1 MSGTPL
7 IEAQHLSKS
16 FRVLRKK
23 TGALAG
29 LRTLFSTDYQEV
41 PAVNDVNFTIAPGE
55 LVGYIGPNGAGKST
69 TIKMLTGVLHPSGG
83 RAIVSGLVPYQQRA
97 QNSRQIGVVFGQR
110 TQLIYDLPARD
121 TFELLRKMYTVPQ
134 ARFTERVAYFS
145 DLLDLGALLDRPVR
159 LLSLGERMRCELIA
173 ALLHAPRIIF
183 LDEPTI
189 GLDVV
194 AKERM
199 RTFITTLNQ
208 EQGTT
213 ILLTTHDLHDIEQLC
228 RRVIIIDHGTVIYD
242 GTLAEIKR
250 RYGRRR
256 RITFALLDGAAEA
269 NGRAAAPLTVER
281 LDAELVALG
290 DSITVEQREDRS
302 LAVGFNPQRVAV
314 SALTRHIVN
323 RYPVADLTVEEADLE
338 AIIREIYASGTA
350 EVADGR
356 ADA

>member
-1 MSGTPL
+1 MSSTPL
-7 IEAQHLSKS
+7 IEAQHLSKR

-23 TGALAG
+23 TGALGG

-41 PAVNDVNFTIAPGE
+41 SAVNDVSFAIAPGE

-69 TIKMLTGVLHPSGG
+69 TIKMLTGVLHPTGG
-83 RAIVSGLVPYQQRA
+83 RAVVGGLVPYQQRA

-110 TQLIYDLPARD
+110 TQLVYDLPARD

-159 LLSLGERMRCELIA
+159 LLSLGERMRCELVA
-173 ALLHAPRIIF
+173 ALLHEPRIIY

-199 RTFITTLNQ
+199 REFITTLNQ

-242 GTLAEIKR
+242 GSLAEIKR

-269 NGRAAAPLTVER
+269 HGSAAPLTVDR
-281 LDAELVALG
+281 LDAELAALG
-290 DSITVEQREDRS
+290 EGITVEQREDHS

-314 SALTRHIVN
+314 SALTRHIVT

-338 AIIREIYASGTA
+338 AIIRAIYAGGTA
-350 EVADGR
+350 EVDDVLTR
-356 ADA
+356 A